1 MKSTE
6 QKEERLKRVDMHKFF
21 IDKIEDAIKN
31 ARYIEAS
38 WLIYSCFENR
48 YFRTVAKIKDQC
60 KYSGGKCKKASNE
73 LALCTKINCIE
84 RIVKDST
91 CTCFANNFSIEL
103 LESTKKWVKDRNK
116 LMHDLLQLEY
126 YEDMDKLF
134 EEIAVRGK
142 ELLLKTYGCCTA
154 FRKDF
159 YEEGY
164 VFTFPVGAMESCSCK
179 PRNGND
185 KTQDNVE

>member
-21 IDKIEDAIKN
+21 IEKIDDAMKN
-31 ARYIEAS
+31 KRYIEAS

-48 YFRTVAKIKDQC
+48 YFRTIAKIKDQC

-73 LALCTKINCIE
+73 LALRTKINCIG
-84 RIVKDST
+84 RIANNTS
-91 CTCFANNFSIEL
+91 CICFANNFPVEL
-103 LESTKKWVKDRNK
+103 LESTKKWVKKRNK

-134 EEIAVRGK
+134 EESAVTGR
-142 ELLLKTYGCCTA
+142 ELLLKTYDCCTA

-159 YEEGY
+159 YADGY
-164 VFTFPVGAMESCSCK
+164 VFVFPLEAMEGCSCK
-179 PRNGND
+179 PRNAGNN
-185 KTQDNVE
+185 TQGNIE